1 MSPFGPLDSKEE
13 DQSEAERLAVARRFR
28 AHKTEQLKGLVRPL
42 IAAEP
47 LEVGE
52 FSTRP
57 LEALAAVPI
66 VGAFLALG
74 YRIGGSR
81 RKAGSNV
88 LLAVDAER
96 VHLLSLRNDVVG
108 PKAELRWSRPRSEA
122 RVTSVAPKFM
132 REQVVIELEGTEQPL
147 RLFAN
152 ALRTNPWAAGVVRA
166 LGGEAPEPRDL
177 SAPAKP
183 AAEAPPGD

>member
-1 MSPFGPLDSKEE
+1 MSPFGPLDNKEE

-28 AHKTEQLKGLVRPL
+28 TQKTGELKGLVRPL
-42 IAAEP
+42 IGAEP

-57 LEALAAVPI
+57 LEALAAVPL

-74 YRIGGSR
+74 SRIAGSR
-81 RKAGSNV
+81 RRLSADV
-88 LLAVDAER
+88 VVAVDAAR
-96 VHLLSLRNDVVG
+96 VHLLSVRNEVAG
-108 PKAELRWSRPRSEA
+108 PKAKLLWSRPRSEA

-132 REQVVIELEGTEQPL
+132 REEVLIELEGEEEPL

-166 LGGEAPEPRDL
+166 LGGDAPEPRDL
-177 SAPAKP
+177 SAPAEP
-183 AAEAPPGD
+183 GAEIPPPV